1 MAIFLDTGD
10 NEVDLSLVEELL
22 AHARLVGQL
31 GEVNDE
37 VPADEANDDGNDTL
51 EDEDPA
57 PARQAGTEGHRSS
70 RLSLGRA
77 VMDTEPGSSLDTVT
91 LEKREEVTEDAGEGR
106 RQHADEEKDGVALL
120 ELVTLV
126 PARQEVSLVSVSIL
140 QPLR

>member
-31 GEVNDE
+31 REVNDE
-37 VPADEANDDGNDTL
+37 VPTDEANDDGNDTL

-57 PARQAGTEGHRSS
+57 PARQAGTEGNRSS

-106 RQHADEEKDGVALL
+106 RQHTDEEEDSVALL
-120 ELVTLV
+120 ELVALV
-126 PARQEVSLVSVSIL
+126 PAR
-140 QPLR
+140 